1 MQSAKWGSGRSSY
14 WPPPVKPVLRLGQQA
29 GRRKKRKA
37 PPQWPAGAFFFP
49 SPFFLIFVPLT
60 RRRRFGG
67 GHFSTGR
74 PVHCYEVSKRAP
86 PLGLMGYCYGLALVN
101 SFVDF
106 GRAEKAKNGEQDK
119 SHTARKVLKFW
130 HFVLTIENQNGCHFW
145 GLWGIFPVWPH

>member
-29 GRRKKRKA
+29 GRRKKREA
-37 PPQWPAGAFFFP
+37 PPQWPAGAFSFP
-49 SPFFLIFVPLT
+49 SPFFLISAPPA

-86 PLGLMGYCYGLALVN
+86 PLGLMEFCYGLALVN
-101 SFVDF
+101 SFLLILAEQKRPKMASRINRIPLGRSPYF
-106 GRAEKAKNGEQDK
+106 GALSCLQK
-119 SHTARKVLKFW
+119 
-130 HFVLTIENQNGCHFW
+130 IETRPIYL
-145 GLWGIFPVWPH
+145 GL